1 MRQEEG
7 TVLPLVGGLAFVALV
22 VLGLVTDVA
31 LLHGTYR
38 RTALAADAAAEAG
51 AAMLD
56 PLAVYEAQVS
66 VSPDD
71 AEAAVRWAIR
81 LSDLDLSVVAVDV
94 IRDQVCVAVATTHR
108 TAMLVAVGLR
118 DIAVEVRSCAH
129 AAVG

>member
-1 MRQEEG
+1 MRAEAG

-56 PLAVYEAQVS
+56 PLAVYEARVS
-66 VSPDD
+66 LSPDD
-71 AEAAVRWAIR
+71 AAVEVQRAIQ
-81 LSDLDLSVVAVDV
+81 LSDLELNLVAVDV

-108 TAMLVAVGLR
+108 TVMLVAVGLR
-118 DIAVEVRSCAH
+118 DVAVEVRSCAH